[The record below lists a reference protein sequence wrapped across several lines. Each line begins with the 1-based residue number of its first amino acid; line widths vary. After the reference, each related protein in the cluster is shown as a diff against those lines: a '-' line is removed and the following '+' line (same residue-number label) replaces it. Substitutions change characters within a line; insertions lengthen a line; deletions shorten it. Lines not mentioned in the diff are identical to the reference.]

1 MSGGEDY
8 FDALETRDPERRERE
23 LFARLPGHIAHA
35 KAAAPYFT
43 EILAAVDPAAVTD
56 RAALAALPVT
66 RKSGLIERQK
76 TRLPF
81 GGLAATA
88 TGALSRILCS
98 PGPIYEPEGRRPN
111 FWRSARALHAAGFRA
126 GDVIHNSF
134 SYHLSPGGAIMESG
148 AHALGCAV
156 IPAGVGNTEQQIQ
169 VIADVRPHGYCG
181 TPSFLKILL
190 TKGREAGLDLSSL
203 EKALVSGEALPA
215 ALRAEIAGHGIA
227 ALQCY
232 AIGDIGLVAYESA
245 AKQGMI
251 VDEEIIVEIVTP
263 GTGDPVAGDEV
274 GEVLVTT
281 LAPEYPLIRFAT
293 GDLSAVLPGASPC
306 GRTNMRLKGWL
317 GRADQTT
324 KIKGMFVHPQQVA
337 VVLARHPEVGKARLV
352 VDRVEN
358 VDVMTL
364 YCEVAGQPP
373 GLAAALAESLQAV
386 CKLKGRVEFARVG
399 GLANDGKVID
409 DVRKID

>member
-1 MSGGEDY
+1 M
-8 FDALETRDPERRERE
+8 
-23 LFARLPGHIAHA
+23 
-35 KAAAPYFT
+35 
-43 EILAAVDPAAVTD
+43 TD

-76 TRLPF
+76 TQLPF

-88 TGALSRILCS
+88 IGALSRILYS

-134 SYHLSPGGAIMESG
+134 SYHLSPGGVIMESG
-148 AHALGCAV
+148 AHAVGCAV
-156 IPAGVGNTEQQIQ
+156 IPAGVGNTEQQLR
-169 VIADVRPHGYCG
+169 VIADLRPHGYCG
-181 TPSFLKILL
+181 TPSFLMILL
-190 TKGREAGLDLSSL
+190 TKGREDGLDLSSL

-215 ALRAEIAGHGIA
+215 SLRAEIAGHGIA

-232 AIGDIGLVAYESA
+232 AIGDVGLVAYESA
-245 AKQGMI
+245 AMQGMI

-274 GEVLVTT
+274 GEVLVTS

-324 KIKGMFVHPQQVA
+324 KIKGLFVHPTQVA
-337 VVLARHPEVGKARLV
+337 AVIARHPEVGKARLV

-364 YCEVAGQPP
+364 YCEVAGEPP

-386 CKLKGRVEFARVG
+386 CKLKGRVTFARVG

-409 DVRKID
+409 DVRKLD

>member
-1 MSGGEDY
+1 MSGGEVY

-35 KAAAPYFT
+35 KAGAPYFA
-43 EILAAVDPAAVTD
+43 EILAEVDPAAVTD

-88 TGALSRILCS
+88 TGELSRILCS
-98 PGPIYEPEGRRPN
+98 PGPIYDPEGRRPN
-111 FWRSARALHAAGFRA
+111 FWRSARALYAAGFRA

-148 AHALGCAV
+148 AHAVGCAV
-156 IPAGVGNTEQQIQ
+156 IPAGVGNTEQQLR

-215 ALRAEIAGHGIA
+215 SLRAEIAGYGIA

-232 AIGDIGLVAYESA
+232 AIGDVGLVAYESA

-274 GEVLVTT
+274 GEVLVTS

-324 KIKGMFVHPQQVA
+324 KIKGLFVHPQQVA
-337 VVLARHPEVGKARLV
+337 AVLARHPEVGKARLV

-364 YCEVAGQPP
+364 YCEVAGKPP
-373 GLAAALAESLQAV
+373 GLAEALAESLQAV

-409 DVRKID
+409 DVRKLD

>member
-1 MSGGEDY
+1 MSGGEVY

-35 KAAAPYFT
+35 KAGAPYFA
-43 EILAAVDPAAVTD
+43 EILAEVDPAAVTD

-76 TRLPF
+76 TQLPF

-88 TGALSRILCS
+88 TGALSRIFCS
-98 PGPIYEPEGRRPN
+98 PGPIYDPEGRRPN
-111 FWRSARALHAAGFRA
+111 FWRSARALYAAGFRA

-148 AHALGCAV
+148 AHAVGCAV
-156 IPAGVGNTEQQIQ
+156 IPAGVGNTEQQLR

-203 EKALVSGEALPA
+203 KKALVSGEALPA
-215 ALRAEIAGHGIA
+215 SLRAEIAGYGIA
-227 ALQCY
+227 TLQCY
-232 AIGDIGLVAYESA
+232 AIGDVGLVAYESA

-274 GEVLVTT
+274 GEVLVTS

-324 KIKGMFVHPQQVA
+324 KIKGLFVHPTQVA
-337 VVLARHPEVGKARLV
+337 AVLARHPEVGKARLV

-364 YCEVAGQPP
+364 YCEVAGKPP

-409 DVRKID
+409 DVRKLD